1 MTTNDRDKL
10 MGVKDAVRKA
20 KEYVA
25 DTFSEESIEHL
36 GLEEIVF
43 DETAQAWKVTVGFF
57 RPWNRPPNLSLG
69 SALLGDNAWK
79 QRSFKVV
86 HIEDWSGRILSLNHR
101 SLGAAD

>member
-1 MTTNDRDKL
+1 MTTNDRDEP

-25 DTFSEESIEHL
+25 DTFAEESIEHL
-36 GLEEIVF
+36 GLEEVVF

-57 RPWNRPPNLSLG
+57 RPWNRPLG
-69 SALLGDNAWK
+69 NALLGGDAWK

-86 HIEDWSGRILSLNHR
+86 HIEDGSGRILSLTHR